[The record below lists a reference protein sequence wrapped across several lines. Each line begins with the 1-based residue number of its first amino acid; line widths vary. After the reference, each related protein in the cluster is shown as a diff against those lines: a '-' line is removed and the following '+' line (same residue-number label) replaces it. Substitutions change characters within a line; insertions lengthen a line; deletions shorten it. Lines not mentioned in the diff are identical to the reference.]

1 MVADVNYETQ
11 NDAAYH
17 ARANYGSPTQVRNGR
32 KIEILG
38 KNKNGLG
45 TMLGNTKRVET
56 TICCKQ
62 AGVLRS
68 VPDSLVTFSLQA
80 YPCFDTSIDK
90 IFVSYTSFHKNWPPS
105 VLSRPRCVCHTVAA
119 MF

>member
-17 ARANYGSPTQVRNGR
+17 AWANYGSPTQVRNGR

-45 TMLGNTKRVET
+45 ATLGNTKR
-56 TICCKQ
+56 
-62 AGVLRS
+62 
-68 VPDSLVTFSLQA
+68 
-80 YPCFDTSIDK
+80 
-90 IFVSYTSFHKNWPPS
+90 
-105 VLSRPRCVCHTVAA
+105 
-119 MF
+119 